1 MTRPWSP
8 CALPVSG
15 GEPLGEVVGYA
26 QGVGDGGEGGVHR
39 ADAGEEAG
47 VHDVEVVQFVGL
59 AVDVQDRG
67 GRVGAE
73 PAGARLMRAPRDRD
87 AHVHVEVLAQD
98 VVLGHPGV
106 VGSQLPVS
114 RGRKSPHSSSRILL
128 PEPASACA
136 SVPPPAPV
144 PTMITS
150 KCSATTALLS
160 GQGSPDSSSA
170 ASTSYSSAIAT
181 LGAAETT
188 LPSPAT
194 GAIASST
201 SAISSL
207 VAPAASAR
215 AVLHCRQTADDPSAT
230 DAATCSKPTVLPS
243 RATGPLRCGPNP
255 APASPSSK
263 IASLR
268 RVS

>member
-1 MTRPWSP
+1 MYFPSTNT
-8 CALPVSG
+8 V
-15 GEPLGEVVGYA
+15 
-26 QGVGDGGEGGVHR
+26 
-39 ADAGEEAG
+39 
-47 VHDVEVVQFVGL
+47 F
-59 AVDVQDRG
+59 
-67 GRVGAE
+67 
-73 PAGARLMRAPRDRD
+73 
-87 AHVHVEVLAQD
+87 
-98 VVLGHPGV
+98 
-106 VGSQLPVS
+106 GSQLPS
-114 RGRKSPHSSSRILL
+114 SLGRKSPRSSSRILL
-128 PEPASACA
+128 PESASACA

-170 ASTSYSSAIAT
+170 ASTSYSSAVAT

-188 LPSPAT
+188 RPSPAT

-230 DAATCSKPTVLPS
+230 DAATCSKPTVLLS
-243 RATGPLRCGPNP
+243 RAAEPVRCGPNP

-268 RVS
+268 RVSWNPAVWLMFLHCHPALSSPRATALAIPRTGLKPERSSLQQAQFAGPG